1 MTASGGWRGVNPV
14 GNPLKAIAE
23 WLAGA
28 VKDALKAPIDEL
40 RQEVSGLTKAQE
52 TLAQTVESKHAADP
66 AALECDLSVLDD
78 RICYMIDKARERGYT
93 TAGER
98 RRVDRMHQAYQSRG
112 GNHGEEK
119 EYERY
124 CNLPTEEE
132 WKRLHNAQV

>member
-1 MTASGGWRGVNPV
+1 M
-14 GNPLKAIAE
+14 GNPIAKVGE
-23 WLAGA
+23 WLAN
-28 VKDALKAPIDEL
+28 ALAEKILEPINALQDRVDKLEH
-40 RQEVSGLTKAQE
+40 
-52 TLAQTVESKHAADP
+52 KHDSDD

-78 RICYMIDKARERGYT
+78 RICYLIDKARERGYT

-98 RRVDRMHQAYQSRG
+98 RRVDRMHQAYRSRG

-132 WKRLHNAQV
+132 WRRQHA

>member
-1 MTASGGWRGVNPV
+1 M
-14 GNPLKAIAE
+14 GNPIAKVGE
-23 WLAGA
+23 WLAS
-28 VKDALKAPIDEL
+28 ALAEKILEPITALQD
-40 RQEVSGLTKAQE
+40 RVD
-52 TLAQTVESKHAADP
+52 TLEHKHDSDS

-78 RICYMIDKARERGYT
+78 RICCLIDKARERGYT

-98 RRVDRMHQAYQSRG
+98 RRVDRMHRAYRSRG

-132 WKRLHNAQV
+132 WRRQHA

>member
-1 MTASGGWRGVNPV
+1 MPNIFKKIG
-14 GNPLKAIAE
+14 E

-28 VKDALKAPIDEL
+28 IKDSLTAPLNEL
-40 RQEVSGLTKAQE
+40 REEVSGLTKAQ
-52 TLAQTVESKHAADP
+52 TDLAEKVEQKHADDP
-66 AALECDLSVLDD
+66 AALECDLSLLDD
-78 RICYMIDKARERGYT
+78 RICYLIDTARERGYT

-112 GNHGEEK
+112 GNHGEEM

-132 WKRLHNAQV
+132 WNRIN

>member
-1 MTASGGWRGVNPV
+1 MNNPV
-14 GNPLKAIAE
+14 KSIGE
-23 WLAGA
+23 WLVRAMTDKL
-28 VKDALKAPIDEL
+28 VEPIKDMQDKVD
-40 RQEVSGLTKAQE
+40 SLT
-52 TLAQTVESKHAADP
+52 QTVAEKHASDP
-66 AALECDLSVLDD
+66 AALECDLSLLDD
-78 RICYMIDKARERGYT
+78 RICYLIDKARERGYT

-132 WKRLHNAQV
+132 WKRAHNAQN